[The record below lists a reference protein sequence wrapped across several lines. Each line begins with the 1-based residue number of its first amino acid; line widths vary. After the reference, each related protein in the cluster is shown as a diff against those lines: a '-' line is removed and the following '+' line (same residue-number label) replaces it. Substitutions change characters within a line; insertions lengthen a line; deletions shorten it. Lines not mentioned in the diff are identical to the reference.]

1 MDSISDLHADPLE
14 LRLSM
19 PGTYMPPENWPD
31 YRTEFGLGPE
41 HVDAL
46 IRLACDPA
54 LHGADPGSDAIWA
67 PVHAWRALGQL
78 RAAEAVAPLLDLLL
92 TMEEDE
98 AVDLEIPFV
107 LGMIGPPALPI
118 LADFVA
124 DRSAPTMPVVTAMT
138 ALEKIAT
145 GHPKSRGR
153 CVDILRGILERRPAQ
168 PSVNGFA
175 IASLLDLHAVEA
187 IDSIRDAYQTDGVDI
202 SIPGD
207 EEDAEIA
214 LGLRLHRTT
223 PRPFYNHLAETA
235 PLPAPVRSH
244 KIGRNE
250 PCPCGSGRK
259 YKKCCLH

>member
-1 MDSISDLHADPLE
+1 MDSISERHADPLD
-14 LRLSM
+14 LRLSVT
-19 PGTYMPPENWPD
+19 GSYAPPENWPD

-54 LHGADPGSDAIWA
+54 LHEADPESDAIWA

-92 TMEEDE
+92 RLEEDE
-98 AVDLEIPFV
+98 AVDLELPAV
-107 LGMIGPPALPI
+107 LGMIGPPAIPL

-124 DRSAPTMPVVTAMT
+124 DRSAPMMPVVTAMT
-138 ALEKIAT
+138 ALEKIASR
-145 GHPKSRGR
+145 HPKSRGP

-168 PSVNGFA
+168 ASVNGFA

-187 IDSIRDAYQTDGVDI
+187 IETIRDAYRTDMVDI

-223 PRPFYNHLAETA
+223 PRPFYSHLPEGT
-235 PLPAPVRSH
+235 PSPAPARSH

-250 PCPCGSGRK
+250 ACPCGSGRK